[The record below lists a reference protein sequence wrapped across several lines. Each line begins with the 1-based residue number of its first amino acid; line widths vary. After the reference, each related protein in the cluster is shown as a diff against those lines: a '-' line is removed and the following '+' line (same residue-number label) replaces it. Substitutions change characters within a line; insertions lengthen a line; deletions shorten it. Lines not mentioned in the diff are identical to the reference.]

1 LDLKPE
7 NVLLNQEKGVQLC
20 DLTQAEPVTSLLK
33 KRTGT
38 PAFMAPENYMA
49 HRQKDGY
56 SGVLSDIF
64 SLGVILFLMS
74 FKSVLWTG
82 GADSAPDD
90 RNRTYRRLR
99 DRGIEFMLEKH
110 QASSA
115 CDFER
120 LGSLVDLLGGLL
132 AIDSSKRFQSV
143 E

>member
-1 LDLKPE
+1 M
-7 NVLLNQEKGVQLC
+7 C
-20 DLTQAEPVTSLLK
+20 DLTQAEPVGRRLH

-56 SGVLSDIF
+56 DGVLSDIF

-82 GADSAPDD
+82 TDSAPDD

-110 QASSA
+110 QASSN
-115 CDFER
+115 CDFEG

-132 AIDSSKRFQSV
+132 AIDPSKRF
-143 E
+143 